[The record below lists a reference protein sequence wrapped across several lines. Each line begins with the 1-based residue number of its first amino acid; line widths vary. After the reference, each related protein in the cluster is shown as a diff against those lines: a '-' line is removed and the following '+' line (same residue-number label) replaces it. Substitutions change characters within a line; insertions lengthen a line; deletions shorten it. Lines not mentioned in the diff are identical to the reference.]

1 MVTGVPAPVLA
12 LEAGMT
18 WTTSGAAAVDGV
30 GSVLGV
36 RVSVRESAGSS
47 WFMKIWV
54 YWPVLVSASPIC
66 AVWVPVVVQGPRMF
80 SRWPQHPP
88 APADVQWRFVP
99 PYPSLY
105 IQA

>member
-1 MVTGVPAPVLA
+1 MVTGVPAPVRA
-12 LEAGMT
+12 LEAGVT
-18 WTTSGAAAVDGV
+18 WTTSGGAAVDGV

-36 RVSVRESAGSS
+36 TASVRASAGSS

-54 YWPVLVSASPIC
+54 YWPELVSASPIW
-66 AVWVPVVVQGPRMF
+66 AVWLTVVVQGPRMW
-80 SRWPQHPP
+80 SRCPQPP
-88 APADVQWRFVP
+88 AAPADVQSRLVP